1 MSVTQN
7 GKSYNRTLVFT
18 IMMLAAIT
26 GSLMQTSLGT
36 ALPSLMKAFDISI
49 STAQQATTWFL
60 LTNGIMV
67 PLSAYLANRVPTK
80 YLQLF
85 ASFALLIGITIS
97 MLTPEDGDW
106 WWMFVAG
113 RIVTALGV
121 GVILPLLQIV
131 IINMYAPEERGKAM
145 GMMGLVVGMGPAIGP
160 TLTGWILKQNHTI
173 LGMTLSDQ
181 WQSIFVIPFIII
193 AIATILTP
201 IFVKNIIKTSK
212 IKMDYFSVVLSTIG
226 FGLFLWGFTNVST
239 EGWGDW
245 GEVILPISAGIIV
258 LILFGWRQLK
268 LDKPFLDIR
277 VFMNK
282 NFTIASAQII
292 LLTMAMFGVEMMLPT
307 YLQNIRGLNPFDSGL
322 TLMWG
327 ALCMGFISPI
337 AGILYNK
344 VGTKRLSFVGFS
356 LLALGTLPYIYL
368 TPETPT
374 LLITVLYALRMAG
387 VALTM
392 MPLTTAAMGS
402 LPDEMASHGTA
413 ANNTVRQIAG
423 SVVVALMTSVVQ
435 NVTSNHLPS
444 SSLKTTDPI
453 LYASKALNASMDGFQ
468 VAFILSFVFA
478 IIGIFLLIFLK
489 SGKELNK

>member
-7 GKSYNRTLVFT
+7 GKGYNRTLAFT
-18 IMMLAAIT
+18 IMMLAAIS

-85 ASFALLIGITIS
+85 ASFALLIGIAIS
-97 MLTPEDGDW
+97 MLTPENSNSW
-106 WWMFVAG
+106 WIFVAG

-121 GVILPLLQIV
+121 GVIMPLLQIV
-131 IINMYAPEERGKAM
+131 IINMYAPEERGTAM

-160 TLTGWILKQNHTI
+160 TLTGWILKENHTI
-173 LGMTLSDQ
+173 LGITLSDH

-201 IFVKNIIKTSK
+201 IFVKNFIQTSK
-212 IKMDYFSVVLSTIG
+212 IKMDYFSVVLSTVG

-239 EGWGDW
+239 QGWGDW
-245 GEVILPISAGIIV
+245 SQVILPISAGIIV
-258 LILFGWRQLK
+258 VILFGWRQLK

-282 NFTIASAQII
+282 EFTIASAQII
-292 LLTMAMFGVEMMLPT
+292 LLTMAMYGVEMMLPT
-307 YLQNIRGLNPFDSGL
+307 YLQNVRGLNPFDSGL

-327 ALCMGFISPI
+327 ALCLGLISPI

-356 LLALGTLPYIYL
+356 MLALGTLPYIYL

-374 LLITVLYALRMAG
+374 LLITVLYTMRMAG

-392 MPLTTAAMGS
+392 MPLTTAAMS
-402 LPDEMASHGTA
+402 ALPDSMGSHGTA
-413 ANNTVRQIAG
+413 ANNTVRQVAS

-468 VAFILSFVFA
+468 IAFILSFIFA
-478 IIGIFLLIFLK
+478 VIGIFLLIFLK
-489 SGKELNK
+489 SGKESNK